1 MNVFDPAVSLKQLKA
16 FKDCG
21 EEALQTTSI
30 PWGSIVYTV
39 DPLLFGHLVGIEAT
53 AIHQKPDLNALS

>member
-1 MNVFDPAVSLKQLKA
+1 MIPELFPVPDHHR
-16 FKDCG
+16 